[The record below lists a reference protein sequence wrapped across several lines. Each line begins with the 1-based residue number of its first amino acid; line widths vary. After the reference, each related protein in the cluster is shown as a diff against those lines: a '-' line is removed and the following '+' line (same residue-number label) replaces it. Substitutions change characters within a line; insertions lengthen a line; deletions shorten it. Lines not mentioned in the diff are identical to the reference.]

1 MLKRSL
7 LILVILVCVTF
18 LINGCIFNDD
28 DTATVSNS
36 DGSRFVI
43 EGTLP
48 AIFGPI
54 LAPARAADF
63 GLSGNFSIGL
73 YRVNGSVEGAEIE
86 GSIATADNGKYS
98 VSVPFASGDISAILV
113 VRDKGTGCAI
123 YQTLIGALPKTT
135 ESGGKSIILKNVSV
149 DPETTARTLMT
160 IEKNMVPQT
169 SMISGQTGEIF
180 FTSIPAF
187 AAMNKIAS
195 APDIAAIA
203 AAVKHV
209 ASVICS
215 PGVSDSAKK
224 QILPSAKSATEI
236 LSAFMRIAKSADA
249 AVKILVP
256 EGTAVSVN
264 GTLIDK
270 NTADVSGK
278 LIEGIKPIGDASSKV
293 ATPEFTPAAG
303 SFKNPIEVS
312 IACATPAAQ
321 IRYTLDG
328 SVPDV
333 SSPLFTSSVV
343 LEATATVK
351 AYAFKDGMDPS
362 EVASARYVIN
372 AITTTLTLPKTY
384 GPYTYIDNGADI
396 TIIGYKGSGG
406 AVTIPSTINKKPVTK
421 IGDKAFY
428 LCIGLTSVTIPS
440 GVTSIGEAAFWNC
453 GALTQVTIPASVTSI
468 GNEAF
473 FYCSALTSITI
484 PSGVTSIGNDVFSR
498 CSGLTSITIPA
509 TVKSIGN
516 YVFYECSGLTSV
528 AIPASVTSIGNEAF
542 YGCYGLTSIT
552 IPSGV
557 TSIGN
562 GVFSRCSGL
571 TSVAIPA
578 SVTSIG
584 NDAFSGCFGL
594 KSITIPSSVTSI
606 GKQAFYS
613 CSGLTSVTIPSTV
626 TSIGNLAFYYCTSL
640 VSASFK
646 GNPPSSFGADVFTMV
661 ASNFLILY
669 YSDSDKTGWTNPWNT
684 YTTVNAEGLTFTD
697 NGSDLTI
704 IKYAGNSEVVTIPPI
719 IDGKPVTSIGEQAF
733 NLCTTLKS
741 VTIPSSVTSIG
752 ANAFSGCTSLISASF
767 NGYPPSSFGKDV
779 FFGCADS
786 FKIFCSYQNSWTNPW
801 NTYTTV
807 NSADFT
813 FVDNGPD
820 ITITGYKGA
829 GAATIPP
836 VINGKPVK
844 SIGEQAFYR
853 CSSLTS
859 VTIPSSVTTIGKQA
873 FYSCSNLKSVTI
885 PEGITSIGDSAF
897 VSCGLTS
904 VTIPSSVTFIDAGA
918 FEFCTSLASAYFE
931 GNAPSSFGYNV
942 FSNCNAAFK
951 IYYKAGKTG
960 WTTPTWKPA
969 NNPVYN
975 TALWQ

>member
-28 DTATVSNS
+28 TATVGNS
-36 DGSRFVI
+36 DGARFVI

-209 ASVICS
+209 ASVISS

-303 SFKNPIEVS
+303 SFKNTIEVS
-312 IACATPAAQ
+312 IACATPGAQ

-372 AITTTLTLPKTY
+372 AITTTTAPV
-384 GPYTYIDNGADI
+384 PYTYTDNGTDI
-396 TIIGYKGSGG
+396 TITGYTGKGG
-406 AVTIPSTINKKPVTK
+406 AVTIPSTINKKPVK
-421 IGDKAFY
+421 VIGNKAFRD
-428 LCIGLTSVTIPS
+428 CSSLTSVTIPS
-440 GVTSIGEAAFWNC
+440 SVTSIGEGAFWAC
-453 GALTQVTIPASVTSI
+453 GALTQVTIPASVT
-468 GNEAF
+468 
-473 FYCSALTSITI
+473 
-484 PSGVTSIGNDVFSR
+484 
-498 CSGLTSITIPA
+498 
-509 TVKSIGN
+509 SIGN

-542 YGCYGLTSIT
+542 SGCYGLTSIT

-562 GVFSRCSGL
+562 AVFSRCSGL
-571 TSVAIPA
+571 TSVTIPA
-578 SVTSIG
+578 TVKSLGTYAFFNCRQLTSITISEGITSIG
-584 NDAFSGCFGL
+584 DYAFQLCDS
-594 KSITIPSSVTSI
+594 
-606 GKQAFYS
+606 
-613 CSGLTSVTIPSTV
+613 LTSVTIPSTV
-626 TSIGNLAFYYCTSL
+626 TSIGDLAFYWCKNL
-640 VSASFK
+640 VSVSFN
-646 GNPPSSFGADVFTMV
+646 GNPPSSFGKEVFLNCAT
-661 ASNFLILY
+661 NFNILY
-669 YSDSDKTGWTNPWNT
+669 YSDSDKTAWTNPWNT
-684 YTTVNAEGLTFTD
+684 YTTVNTAGFTFAD

-704 IKYAGNSEVVTIPPI
+704 IKYSGNRELVTIPSTI
-719 IDGKPVTSIGEQAF
+719 NNKPVKSIGEQAF
-733 NLCTTLKS
+733 YRCTSLKS
-741 VTIPSSVTSIG
+741 VTIPSSVSIG
-752 ANAFSGCTSLISASF
+752 DKAFSECTSLISASF
-767 NGYPPSSFGKDV
+767 NGPPPSSFGKDV

-786 FKIFCSYQNSWTNPW
+786 FKIFYSSYQTSWTNPW

-807 NSADFT
+807 NAADFT
-813 FVDNGPD
+813 FADNGPD
-820 ITITGYKGA
+820 LTITGYKGA